1 MIRQIITMPMR
12 QDLTRRERAQKE
24 DAMLELKKLIA
35 EGEASGIGT
44 KTMDE
49 IKAEARKELGL

>member
-1 MIRQIITMPMR
+1 MSVN
-12 QDLTRRERAQKE
+12 QDLNRPEQAQKK
-24 DAMLELKKLIA
+24 AAVFGLRKLIA

>member
-1 MIRQIITMPMR
+1 MSVN
-12 QDLTRRERAQKE
+12 QDLTHPEKAQKE
-24 DAMLELKKLIA
+24 DATLELRKLIA
-35 EGEASGIGT
+35 EGETSGIGT